1 MNMNFRS
8 LAEKMTSS
16 APIVL
21 RIGMSLIILWF
32 GIQQIID
39 VTSWIGYLPE
49 WTATLPVSQ
58 SSLVY
63 LNGSFE
69 IIFGVF
75 MLLGFYTRISAL
87 FLALHL
93 FDIVYLVGYD
103 ATGMRDLGLAIAI
116 SAIFLYGPDRCCIDE
131 RGKKNI
137 PAPSL
142 V

>member
-1 MNMNFRS
+1 MPTNFRS

-16 APIVL
+16 APTVL

-87 FLALHL
+87 LLALHL
-93 FDIVYLVGYD
+93 LDIVYLVGYD

-116 SAIFLYGPDRCCIDE
+116 SAIFLYGPDKCCIDE
-131 RGKKNI
+131 RGRKGI